1 MSNTR
6 FTDPSKPLAERKC
19 VPCEGGIPPLTK
31 AEAEK
36 LMPELDGW
44 MLIDD
49 ANLLAKSFRFKDF
62 VETMQFVNKVAAI
75 AEEEG
80 HHPDMTVSYGSATI
94 ELMTHA
100 IGGLSEN
107 DFIVAAK
114 IDKLGADGVL

>member
-1 MSNTR
+1 MTNTR
-6 FTDPSKPLAERKC
+6 FTDPTKPLAEREC

-36 LMPELDGW
+36 FMPELQDW
-44 MLIDD
+44 MLIDE
-49 ANLLAKSFRFKDF
+49 AHLLAKSFRFKDF
-62 VETMQFVNKVAAI
+62 AETMRFVNKVADI

-80 HHPDMTVSYGSATI
+80 HHPDMTVSYGSVTV

-107 DFIVAAK
+107 SCKAGQASS
-114 IDKLGADGVL
+114 

>member
-1 MSNTR
+1 MTNTR
-6 FTDPSKPLAERKC
+6 FTDPSLPLAKRKC

-31 AEAEK
+31 EEAEK
-36 LMPELDGW
+36 LIPELKDW
-44 MLIDD
+44 MLVDE

-62 VETMQFVNKVAAI
+62 VETMKFVNKVADI
-75 AEEEG
+75 AETEG
-80 HHPDMTVSYGSATI
+80 HHPDMTVTYGAVTI

-114 IDKLGADGVL
+114 IDELGASSE